1 MRRRLTKRSRS
12 WTPRDF
18 NEYHKSR
25 RDDDLPKRR
34 RTLGMQFVPEEEK
47 KNPEVAGSGSGLN
60 ILLNDVEE
68 SARGGFQEDKK
79 HLDDGVE
86 EKRNTK
92 AASTI
97 DDRSILECPVCRQL
111 LDNPVTLKCGHSLCE
126 ECMISYLESGIG
138 RCRCP
143 AGCQTPIPFNLPPV
157 NITLRRMIQTR
168 FPAASEEKEET
179 EDGKALYLRKE
190 MIKNSAAICALLRE
204 GSEGRQLEVIRR
216 DIRYARAQDLVARQ
230 NAVRMGL
237 TREGNAAGNVPTGN
251 MPVTIMWMFALV
263 VCTVWASASSKM
275 ADGLWLDWDKV
286 RQKGGLEYIRMLTTF
301 VTMGKRSD
309 ILMSSFSLSRLHFQ
323 KTYEREVG
331 TAKYLR
337 VMASGIVIILLYD
350 YIYREQERGIHF
362 LSHQLILHMF
372 TNYCLEKPVLL
383 FFLLWLA
390 QCESFFDGRPS
401 RSMWMF
407 ILMILPSLL
416 GHVIWNFPR
425 MTRALARRMEDRR
438 AHDRLD

>member
-18 NEYHKSR
+18 QEEYYEDR
-25 RDDDLPKRR
+25 RNDNFPKRR
-34 RTLGMQFVPEEEK
+34 RTFGIPVVPEEERK
-47 KNPEVAGSGSGLN
+47 DPVEAGSGSGLSS
-60 ILLNDVEE
+60 LLGDPEDEVEV
-68 SARGGFQEDKK
+68 QEDKK
-79 HLDDGVE
+79 HLDNVLE
-86 EKRNTK
+86 EKQERKPNRNMVD
-92 AASTI
+92 S
-97 DDRSILECPVCRQL
+97 DDRSILECPVCRGL

-143 AGCQTPIPFNLPPV
+143 AGCQTPIPFDLPPV

-168 FPAASEEKEET
+168 FPPDPEREEP
-179 EDGKALYLRKE
+179 EDGKALCLRKE
-190 MIKNSAAICALLRE
+190 MIQNSAAICALLRE

-230 NAVRMGL
+230 NAVRVRL
-237 TREGNAAGNVPTGN
+237 TRGDAAANAPTGN
-251 MPVTIMWMFALV
+251 MPVTIIWMFALV

-286 RQKGGLEYIRMLTTF
+286 RNKGGFEYLRMLTTF

-337 VMASGIVIILLYD
+337 VMASGIVVILLHD
-350 YIYREQERGIHF
+350 YIYSEQDRGIHF

-372 TNYCLEKPVLL
+372 TNYCLERPVLL
-383 FFLLWLA
+383 FILLWLA

-407 ILMILPSLL
+407 ILMVLPSLM
-416 GHVIWNFPR
+416 GHIIWNFPR
-425 MTRALARRMEDRR
+425 MARALARRMEYRR
-438 AHDRLD
+438 AVDHLG